1 MRKMIAQKG
10 TKTSSVKRTKKAQ
23 DGVNFDFDE
32 KNRYAGGRGFASRFM
47 SGAYE
52 AQPYVK
58 AKRADE
64 ARKAKLTPE
73 ERELEMINAKRIGAG
88 VAGPRA
94 GSKQRKGGKTVKHVK
109 KAQTGAAL
117 DSSRNEL
124 FSKLS
129 KASSLP
135 KKALNKKYKTSKLQK
150 GGSTK
155 AKYGVA
161 KKASSKRSK

>member
-1 MRKMIAQKG
+1 M
-10 TKTSSVKRTKKAQ
+10 
-23 DGVNFDFDE
+23 
-32 KNRYAGGRGFASRFM
+32 
-47 SGAYE
+47 
-52 AQPYVK
+52 QPFVK
-58 AKRADE
+58 AKKAEE
-64 ARKAKLTPE
+64 ARRAKMTAE
-73 ERELEMINAKRIGAG
+73 EREIEMMNAKRRGAG
-88 VAGPRA
+88 VAGPRT
-94 GSKQRKGGKTVKHVK
+94 GGNQRKGGVTK

-117 DSSRNEL
+117 DSSRDEL